1 MSVCNCVAS
10 RRAFTGL
17 ETSAR
22 ASLAAAA
29 ACMAASR
36 ASKANRASDTCAS
49 RAAFAGETRAIP
61 TCIIGTMGFFSD
73 LALKKVCAKP
83 IPQHVLFRS
92 RNSCVI
98 AKRCMHVDRQQL
110 QPFQVEGTAMPC
122 NCMHL
127 ALCTAI
133 PLPLARTTIRSRHPL
148 LHVHLSL
155 SA

>member
-49 RAAFAGETRAIP
+49 RAAFAGETRAGAIP
-61 TCIIGTMGFFSD
+61 TCIIGTMGFF
-73 LALKKVCAKP
+73 LIWQLKIK
-83 IPQHVLFRS
+83 
-92 RNSCVI
+92 
-98 AKRCMHVDRQQL
+98 
-110 QPFQVEGTAMPC
+110 
-122 NCMHL
+122 
-127 ALCTAI
+127 
-133 PLPLARTTIRSRHPL
+133 
-148 LHVHLSL
+148 
-155 SA
+155 